1 MFITKTKS
9 CSLTKVCCIKNSVVI
24 DAIILPGGLP
34 GAINIKNN
42 NNIIKYLQKMNN
54 EGKLIAAICA
64 APLVLKH
71 ADVLLNKKATI
82 YPDDE
87 FINLLG
93 VNYLNEPLIVDKNII
108 TAAGPAVTFN
118 FAFAILEYFNIDYTD
133 IKKGMLFE

>member
-1 MFITKTKS
+1 
-9 CSLTKVCCIKNSVVI
+9 
-24 DAIILPGGLP
+24 
-34 GAINIKNN
+34 
-42 NNIIKYLQKMNN
+42 MNN

-108 TAAGPAVTFN
+108 TAAGVEKLGLYEVNT
-118 FAFAILEYFNIDYTD
+118 L
-133 IKKGMLFE
+133 MVLQ